1 MQVIFAQTNVPP
13 GVARVLEKC
22 NPFPS
27 NNHMSA
33 FPDVTFPIQQLAAKN
48 QSTFISGKGQKLL
61 TNKEILGISV

>member
-1 MQVIFAQTNVPP
+1 MQVIFAQTNVPS

-48 QSTFISGKGQKLL
+48 QSTFIFKEQKLL